1 MDTCCMRLQNRVHQ
15 PSLRRRTT
23 ALRRRQNLRRDLAT
37 YVTHAERLELVAI
50 LERSEPE
57 AAAFVREVLDELPLV

>member
-1 MDTCCMRLQNRVHQ
+1 MRLQNRIHR

-23 ALRRRQNLRRDLAT
+23 AQRDRQNLRRDLAT
-37 YVTHAERLELVAI
+37 YVTHAERIELAAI

-57 AAAFVREVLDELPLV
+57 AAAYVRDIIGEFPVV